1 MTTTVKARRTLA
13 RTAFYIAGALLSLAF
28 LLPMVFMIV
37 SSFKGKLQIFEDL
50 ESVRAFLPVGDV
62 GLDNYQGLFS
72 RVPLAR
78 FYVNSLLVSFLV
90 VGLGLMINSLAAFG
104 IARMRWRGQGIV
116 MGVLIATLIVPFE
129 TLALPLLYWVNNL
142 PYLSFATGTPELTT
156 GWINTYAV
164 QIVPFIAN
172 AFSIFL
178 FVQFFKSIPR
188 EIDEAA
194 FIDGAGF
201 LTVYRRIVVPLSGPA
216 FATSAILTF
225 LPIWNSYLWPT
236 MVVQEEGLRP
246 LPVGL
251 DYFFQSNTAEG
262 VPWGQIMGYTT
273 LVTLPIMVLFIVFQR
288 SFVAS
293 VANSGIKG

>member
-1 MTTTVKARRTLA
+1 MTTIKARRALA
-13 RTAFYIAGALLSLAF
+13 RTAFYVAGALFALAF
-28 LLPMVFMIV
+28 LSPMVFMIV
-37 SSFKGKLQIFEDL
+37 SSFKDRLQIFEDL
-50 ESVRAFLPVGDV
+50 DSIRAFLPVGDV
-62 GLDNYQGLFS
+62 GLDNYQGLFA
-72 RVPLAR
+72 RVPLTR
-78 FYVNSLLVSFLV
+78 FYANSLLISFLV
-90 VGLGLMINSLAAFG
+90 VGLGLLINSLAAFG

-129 TLALPLLYWVNNL
+129 TLALPLLYWVNEL
-142 PYLSFATGTPELTT
+142 PYVSFATGTPELTT

-188 EIDEAA
+188 QLDEAA

-236 MVVQEEGLRP
+236 MVVQEESLRP

-251 DYFFQSNTAEG
+251 DYFFQSGTAEG

-273 LVTLPIMVLFIVFQR
+273 LVTLPIMVLFVIFQR